1 MAVGGAQ
8 RGPKIAVVAALAVL
22 SLAGPVAEM
31 AFTGQVADWGPW
43 AMGETLASAVLIF
56 WWYHL
61 DKTERDYRAGIL
73 MNAGVIALA
82 ALALPIYLVRT
93 RGWKRGGI
101 AIAAAVAIFIAL
113 LLLEEAGEWLAEF
126 FRP

>member
-1 MAVGGAQ
+1 MSKPKMAVL
-8 RGPKIAVVAALAVL
+8 AALGVL
-22 SLAGPVAEM
+22 SLLGPIAEI
-31 AFTGQVADWGPW
+31 AFTGRLEDWGPW
-43 AMGETLASAVLIF
+43 TMGETLASAVLIF

-73 MNAGVIALA
+73 MNGGMVALA
-82 ALALPIYLVRT
+82 ALALPIYFVRT

-101 AIAAAVAIFIAL
+101 AIAGAVAVFAAL
-113 LLLEEAGEWLAEF
+113 LVLEELGGWLGEF